1 MANKGKGGELKNM
14 SASSAAELTP
24 NANQKIVQYLNDA
37 LAMENAS
44 EERLESRLQESIV
57 EDTRV
62 QLQNHLEE
70 TRNQKDRL
78 KQIIASH
85 GGEPTVTKAEL
96 PMLKPNTVDLVRS
109 DLTSRSSS
117 SSSSTTSNSPSGAGS
132 TQSQANPSVKSIVKE
147 TDDVRLAP
155 EKELVQ
161 TERDAI
167 IEHAEV
173 VKYKMLMEIAKK
185 VGAMDAIPVI
195 DQNLKEE
202 EQMANWI
209 IVNTPNLLS
218 RIWAQIEVSA
228 GARTVPEA

>member
-1 MANKGKGGELKNM
+1 M

-44 EERLESRLQESIV
+44 EERLESRLHESIV
-57 EDTRV
+57 EDTRI

-78 KQIIASH
+78 KQIITSH

-96 PMLKPNTVDLVRS
+96 PMLKPNTIDLVRS

-117 SSSSTTSNSPSGAGS
+117 SSTASNSPSNAES

-155 EKELVQ
+155 EKELIQ

-173 VKYKMLMEIAKK
+173 VKYKMLMEIAIK

-195 DQNLKEE
+195 AQNLKEE

-209 IVNTPNLLS
+209 IVNTPNLLR